1 MPVRKAIA
9 WTLFWIVLSLVI
21 NAGIY
26 FVFGQQKAME
36 FLAGYLIEKSL
47 SVDNLFVFL
56 MLFTYF
62 GVAPHAQRRALNY
75 GIAGV
80 LILRGILIFVGSAL
94 VTQFH
99 WILYVFGV
107 ILLYS
112 GYKIASGHQV
122 EVHPDHNIVSRI
134 FKKFVPFK
142 AKHNGEEF
150 FVKDGGRWKAA
161 PLLLVLLVIETTD
174 VVFAV
179 DSIPAIFGITT
190 DPLIILSSNL
200 LAVLGLRSLY
210 FVLERVQ
217 RAFVYVKYGV
227 GIVLAFVGVKMLI
240 AGFYPINTFVSL
252 IVVMVILGLSVV
264 LSVVRKKNSGK
275 RENT

>member
-9 WTLFWIVLSLVI
+9 WTLFWIVLSLAV
-21 NAGIY
+21 NTGIY

-112 GYKIASGHQV
+112 GYKIVTGHQV

-150 FVKDGGRWKAA
+150 FVKDGGHWKAA
-161 PLLLVLLVIETTD
+161 PLLLVLIVIETTD

-190 DPLIILSSNL
+190 DPLIIFSSNL

-217 RAFVYVKYGV
+217 RAFLYVKYGV

-252 IVVMVILGLSVV
+252 IVVMAILSLSVV
-264 LSVVRKKNSGK
+264 LSVVKKGNSGK
-275 RENT
+275 GEKA

>member
-1 MPVRKAIA
+1 MK
-9 WTLFWIVLSLVI
+9 
-21 NAGIY
+21 
-26 FVFGQQKAME
+26 
-36 FLAGYLIEKSL
+36 
-47 SVDNLFVFL
+47 
-56 MLFTYF
+56 
-62 GVAPHAQRRALNY
+62 
-75 GIAGV
+75 
-80 LILRGILIFVGSAL
+80 
-94 VTQFH
+94 QFH
-99 WILYVFGV
+99 WILYVIGV

-112 GYKIASGHQV
+112 GYKIVTGHQV

-150 FVKDGGRWKAA
+150 FVKDGGHWKAA
-161 PLLLVLLVIETTD
+161 PLLLVLIVIETTD

-264 LSVVRKKNSGK
+264 LSVVRKRNSGK
-275 RENT
+275 GKNT

>member
-9 WTLFWIVLSLVI
+9 WTLFWIVLSLAV

-62 GVAPHAQRRALNY
+62 GIAPHAQRRALNY

-80 LILRGILIFVGSAL
+80 LVLRGILIFVGSAL

-107 ILLYS
+107 VLLYS
-112 GYKIASGHQV
+112 GYKIVTGHQV
-122 EVHPDHNIVSRI
+122 EVHPERNIVSRI
-134 FKKFVPFK
+134 FKKIVPFK
-142 AKHNGEEF
+142 AKHIGEEF

-161 PLLLVLLVIETTD
+161 PLLLVLIVIETTD
-174 VVFAV
+174 VVFAL

-190 DPLIILSSNL
+190 DPLIVFSSNL

-210 FVLERVQ
+210 FVLEKVQ
-217 RAFVYVKYGV
+217 RAFAYVKYGV

-240 AGFYPINTFVSL
+240 AGFYPISTLVSL
-252 IVVMVILGLSVV
+252 TVVMVILGLSVA
-264 LSVVRKKNSGK
+264 LSVVKKRNSGK
-275 RENT
+275 RGNL